1 MNRNHNYEA
10 PACPIGPE
18 DGVLR
23 SLLDGEASDEWSSG
37 ANAHIQECQACQRRI
52 DVIRTNATMVGRRMQ
67 LAFHPPASLGVDTI
81 ARPPVAAL
89 TARTPFGLVAQ
100 LGHLARTVTARTA
113 WSAGAAAA
121 MAVGLLVA
129 SPAIGSFAEGTIQSF
144 RVQRIQA
151 VTIDPATVRSQFER
165 LGLNEARLRDALR
178 YRGPSDPSITL
189 TSVADASSRSG
200 LKLRAPSSL
209 PRDVASSQQ
218 RAVVVLGSPIE
229 ITVDAVKLIA
239 MARDAGSK
247 DGALSARIQE
257 LDGMTFKG
265 QAPTGAGIMWGD
277 VPVPTDARQASQRTV
292 AGDPDLGK
300 GPFLIVGQFQAP
312 QLDLPAGVNVDALKD
327 AVIGSGLVP
336 PEFVKAIG
344 GISDWKTTLP
354 VLAPTGRGEVIR
366 EVPVDG
372 VTAILATRSGSSLVT
387 VVWVRDGIVHG
398 VASNLGEGATLQ
410 VARTLV
416 PAK

>member
-10 PACPIGPE
+10 PACPIGPD

-23 SLLDGEASDEWSSG
+23 SLLDGEASDDWSSDV
-37 ANAHIQECQACQRRI
+37 NSHIQECQACQRRI
-52 DVIRTNATMVGRRMQ
+52 VVLRMNATMVGRRMQ
-67 LAFHPPASLGVDTI
+67 LAFHPPASLSPDRI

-89 TARTPFGLVAQ
+89 TARTRLGLVAQ
-100 LGHLARTVTARTA
+100 LGHLARMVTARIA
-113 WSAGAAAA
+113 LPAGAAVA

-151 VTIDPATVRSQFER
+151 VTIDPATVRSQLER
-165 LGLNEARLRDALR
+165 LGLNEARLRDALH

-200 LKLRAPSSL
+200 LKLRAPASV
-209 PRDVASSQQ
+209 PRDVALLQQ
-218 RAVVVLGSPIE
+218 RAIVVMGSPVE
-229 ITVDAVKLIA
+229 VTVDAVKLIA
-239 MARDAGSK
+239 IARDAGSK
-247 DGALSARIQE
+247 DGALPARIRE

-265 QAPTGAGIMWGD
+265 QAPTGAGIIWGD
-277 VPVPTDARQASQRTV
+277 VPVPTDPRQASPRKV

-300 GPFLIVGQFQAP
+300 GPFLVVGQFQAP
-312 QLDLPAGVNVDALKD
+312 QLDVPAGVDVDALRD
-327 AVIGSGLVP
+327 AVIGSGLLP
-336 PEFVKAIG
+336 PELVKAIS
-344 GISDWKTTLP
+344 GIRDWKTTLP
-354 VLAPTGRGEVIR
+354 VLAPSGRGEVIR

-372 VTAILATRSGSSLVT
+372 VTAILATRSGSPLVT
-387 VVWVRDGIVHG
+387 VVWVRDGIIHG

-416 PAK
+416 TAK